1 MEKKSVFLLTEND
14 INAKTIEI
22 IQSSKDSVVIPI
34 TYKTVKLLKEK
45 NIKFEIFDELLSS
58 KDYESI
64 DNTIYKIG
72 RTWWENDDL
81 KQIFDYDGVNIAQM
95 MESELIVSL
104 LKFGHRICLVKKILE
119 HLKPNTVYVSDS
131 KKSISKIPNLFV
143 NELKFEIKSFPVENE
158 EKNFRND
165 DFTVGFDFIGKNF
178 DITISRKNFFK
189 IKKYYEAYWK
199 NIYKISS
206 KQKKHKNGEKILLLD
221 FNLITNKSTV
231 EALSNSEFEILLAN
245 TRRPIIWNKESL
257 KIAKKINFK
266 NINLKYNT
274 EYIHP
279 KTNMIMNNFE
289 RFIDS
294 NEYFKKIFSVYQ
306 TSFWSIFKDDFI
318 EFCKKRFS
326 EILFLIDSLNQL
338 LDDEKIKLL
347 ITLDDSMQI
356 GRTAT
361 VLCNKKNIPTLLS
374 LNTDIN
380 IFQDGKRDWEVFT
393 LNKIFAKKF
402 AIYGKLAEKLCLE
415 HHIDPKKLVITGNPR
430 YDELFKKNDVSNKDN
445 ILISLSGIASTAW
458 STFFSIPLII
468 KYERMFREILK
479 SLSTYEKNVTIKL
492 HPTQDAVID
501 VQGIVKEY
509 LPNANIVKNAN
520 TYELIAKSDIVITPP
535 SSIITES
542 LILNK
547 PVLLFKFL
555 ENDSGIPYEKFNAV
569 LATEKEEEFTEKIKE
584 ILTKQKIRND
594 LKIGRK
600 NFLEYAFDYQG
611 NSSEKII
618 QIIDEMIKNPK
629 N

>member
-1 MEKKSVFLLTEND
+1 MEKKSIFLLTEND
-14 INAKTIEI
+14 INKKTIEM
-22 IQSSKDSVVIPI
+22 IQNSKESIVIPI
-34 TYKTVKLLKEK
+34 TFKTVRLLKEK

-58 KDYESI
+58 KDHETI

-72 RTWWENDDL
+72 RTWWNIDEL
-81 KQIFDYDGVNIAQM
+81 KQIFDYEGLNIAQM
-95 MESELIVSL
+95 VESEIIVSL
-104 LKFGHRICLVKKILE
+104 LKFGHRISLIRKILE
-119 HLKPNTVYVSDS
+119 NLKPEIVYVSEF
-131 KKSISKIPNLFV
+131 KKGMSKIPNLFL
-143 NELKFEIKSFPVENE
+143 NDFNFILKTFPVENG

-165 DFTVGFDFIGKNF
+165 DFTIGVDFIGKNF

-189 IKKYYEAYWK
+189 IKKYYEIFWK

-206 KQKKHKNGEKILLLD
+206 KQKKYKNGDKILLLD
-221 FNLITNKSTV
+221 FNLVTNKSTV
-231 EALSNSEFEILLAN
+231 ETLSNSELEILLAN
-245 TRRPIIWNKESL
+245 TRRPVIWNKESL
-257 KIAKKINFK
+257 NIAKNLNFK
-266 NINLKYNT
+266 NIDLKYNT
-274 EYIHP
+274 ENIHP
-279 KTNMIMNNFE
+279 KTDIIMNNFE
-289 RFIDS
+289 KFINS
-294 NEYFKKIFSVYQ
+294 NEYFKNTFSVNL
-306 TSFWSIFKDDFI
+306 TSFWSVFKDDFT

-361 VLCNKKNIPTLLS
+361 SLCNKRNIPTLLS

-380 IFQDGKRDWEVFT
+380 IFQDGKRDWEIFI

-402 AIYGKLAEKLCLE
+402 AIYGELAEKICLE
-415 HHIDPKKLVITGNPR
+415 HHIDPKKLIITGNPR
-430 YDELFKKNDVSNKDN
+430 YDELFKKNNISNKNN

-468 KYERMFREILK
+468 KYENMFREVLK
-479 SLSTYEKNVTIKL
+479 SLSRYEKNVIIKL

-501 VQGIVKEY
+501 VSGIVKEL
-509 LPNANIVKNAN
+509 LPNANVVKNAN
-520 TYELIAKSDIVITPP
+520 TYELIAQSDIVITPP

-547 PVLLFKFL
+547 PVFLFKFL

-569 LATEKEEEFTEKIKE
+569 LATEKEEEISDKIE
-584 ILTKQKIRND
+584 GILSNQKTRES
-594 LKIGRK
+594 LKVGRK
-600 NFLEYAFDYQG
+600 DFLEYAFKYQG

-618 QIIDEMIKNPK
+618 QIIKEMIKNPK